1 MKNLVLTLV
10 VQSSRPLGSRIDV
23 GAVVSRITDIQGFTP
38 KKFGF
43 SEPLKLDWDSEW
55 LDKLAPL
62 YRQGG
67 DIASFRFGGQVS
79 GLMTINAKRGNTVQ
93 LNEIKCSLEYS
104 RVHDHLAE
112 IEDLLR
118 DLVLLMKA
126 DFAAITLG
134 GGSPFSVDVANP
146 ENNVGEIG
154 GHKVPQA
161 NPTGIRFLNGVWW
174 INVFGPSYVDFFGR
188 ETLNELAGYRNEFI
202 PPGCFWLQPTR
213 SPEEMWSPSGREAA
227 EGLKSGLCRPKA
239 FYGYQKGKPAFMLAY
254 ETPSFDLTEL
264 QTFPIL

>member
-10 VQSSRPLGSRIDV
+10 AQSSRPLGSRAAIE
-23 GAVVSRITDIQGFTP
+23 AVVSRIAAVQGLTP

-43 SEPLKLDWDSEW
+43 SEPLKLVWNSEW

-67 DIASFRFGGQVS
+67 DIAFFRFSGAVS
-79 GLMTINAKRGNTVQ
+79 GSMTINTKSGSTAQ
-93 LNEIKCSLEYS
+93 LNEIKCSFEYS
-104 RVHDHLAE
+104 SVHDRLAE
-112 IEDLLR
+112 MEDLLR
-118 DLVLLMKA
+118 DLVVLTKA

-134 GGSPFSVDVANP
+134 GGNPFSVDVANP

-161 NPTGIRFLNGVWW
+161 NPTGIRFLNSVWW

-188 ETLNELAGYRNEFI
+188 TALEGLSGYRSEFI
-202 PPGCFWLQPTR
+202 APGYFWLQPTAG
-213 SPEEMWSPSGREAA
+213 PEEMWAFSGREAV
-227 EGLKSGLCRPKA
+227 ERIKSELGRPKA
-239 FYGYQKGKPAFMLAY
+239 FYGYEKGKPAFMLAY

-264 QTFPIL
+264 QTIPTA